1 MSPSVLSF
9 HARATRPVAVVSVLF
24 GVSLAFLGP
33 TACGNTS
40 IGTGTGDGTAAAG
53 GDSGTGGAASI
64 RGLGCGVEAET
75 GFVLCAG
82 VSACPGLLV
91 NQDAYPGCGFRVN
104 GTAFDL
110 QCACNDVLCPIGT
123 PRTCSQAKALLDN
136 QNRLIVCAQVNEGRC
151 ISGTK
156 AASPSASSNPNTR
169 GCDAQCMA
177 DCARSG
183 VGSCE
188 FLCGC

>member
-1 MSPSVLSF
+1 MFQRAARSTSSAAPSAGAPRVWGFALLT
-9 HARATRPVAVVSVLF
+9 A
-24 GVSLAFLGP
+24 GLAL
-33 TACGNTS
+33 ACGNSS
-40 IGTGTGDGTAAAG
+40 ISTGTGGGTTTGGDAAAG
-53 GDSGTGGAASI
+53 AAAV
-64 RGLGCGVEAET
+64 RGLGCGVEQET
-75 GFVLCAG
+75 GSVLCAG

-110 QCACNDVLCPIGT
+110 QCACQDVLCPVGT
-123 PRTCSQAKALLDN
+123 PRTCTQAKALLDN

-156 AASPSASSNPNTR
+156 AAKPAASSGSNTR
-169 GCDAQCMA
+169 GCDAGCMA

-188 FLCGC
+188 LLCGC